1 MTYIKEH
8 KGAPFPKQVV
18 LNLDPCRLNT
28 ENTIADWFGRIY
40 FQRAADAVEW
50 ELKHGD
56 DKFSVRDR
64 MIRLIGLFRGMADD
78 CARGV
83 RAGDAY
89 YYSYEYKTT
98 KTGKR
103 VLVSVSA
110 STKDPRK
117 ISPCSLRAFLPP

>member
-8 KGAPFPKQVV
+8 KGDPFPKQVV

-28 ENTIADWFGRIY
+28 ENAIADWFGMMY
-40 FQRAADAVEW
+40 FQCAAAAVEH
-50 ELKHGD
+50 ELKHCE
-56 DKFSVRDR
+56 DKSSLRDR
-64 MIRLIGLFRGMADD
+64 MIRLIGLFRGMAKD

-103 VLVSVSA
+103 VLVSVTA
-110 STKDPRK
+110 STKTQRRK
-117 ISPCSLRAFLPP
+117 EQ